1 MNRRV
6 TITDVAEA
14 AGVSTA
20 TVSKVINAR
29 YGVAAATAT
38 RVQEVIDQLGYE
50 SSIVAR
56 SMRSHRTNVIGILVA
71 EFEPFS
77 AEILKGAAQ
86 ALSSTGYELLA
97 YTGAR
102 QSGGPGWERRYLS
115 RLSGTLIDGA
125 LIVTP
130 TVVDAN
136 VAIPVV
142 AIDPH
147 EGPLGPPTV
156 DSDNL
161 TGALLA
167 TRHLTELGHRR
178 IGFIAGRDDLA
189 SSALRE
195 AGYRQGLEEA
205 SIPYDPA
212 LVRSGDYRLDVS
224 RASATELLSLPDRPT
239 ALFAANDISA
249 IGAMGAAQ
257 DMGLDV
263 PGDVSVV
270 GFDDIP
276 ESMATTPQLTTIHQP
291 IQQMGAAGIAML
303 IELLDEQP
311 LATTH
316 VQLPTSLV
324 VRGTTRRL

>member
-324 VRGTTRRL
+324 VRGTTRRI

>member
-14 AGVSTA
+14 AGVSVA

-29 YGVAAATAT
+29 YGVAAATAS

-50 SSIVAR
+50 SSLVAR

-77 AEILKGAAQ
+77 TEILKGAGS
-86 ALSSTGYELLA
+86 ALAKTGYELLA
-97 YTGAR
+97 YTGAS

-130 TVVDAN
+130 TVVDAE
-136 VAIPVV
+136 VGIPVV

-167 TRHLTELGHRR
+167 TRHLIELGHRR
-178 IGFIAGRDDLA
+178 IGFIAGREDLA

-195 AGYRQGLEEA
+195 AGYRRALEEA
-205 SIPYDPA
+205 GIAYDPA
-212 LVRSGDYRLDVS
+212 VVRTGDYRLDSS
-224 RASATELLSLPDRPT
+224 RTSATELLTLTDRPT

-249 IGAMGAAQ
+249 IGAMEVAKALGI
-257 DMGLDV
+257 DV
-263 PGDVSVV
+263 PGDLSIV

-276 ESMATTPQLTTIHQP
+276 ESMSTTPQLTTIHQP
-291 IQQMGAAGIAML
+291 IQAMGAAAIAML
-303 IELLDEQP
+303 IELLDEHP

-316 VQLPTSLV
+316 VRLPTSLV
-324 VRGTTRRL
+324 VRGTTRAI